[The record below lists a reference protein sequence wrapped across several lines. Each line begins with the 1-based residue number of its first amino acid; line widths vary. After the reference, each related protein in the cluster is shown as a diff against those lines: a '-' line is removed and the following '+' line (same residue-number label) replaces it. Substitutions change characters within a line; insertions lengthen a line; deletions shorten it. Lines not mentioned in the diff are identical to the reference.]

1 MINFAAILLRLM
13 RKSTLLLLLLI
24 ISIWASAQ
32 ENPQQAGDTITK
44 KINEAKQNIENNL
57 NNIIVPVPP
66 VTLVQPRDS
75 VPLFDS
81 LHGKLTIIIKGIEK
95 IVGNMNVALY
105 NSYKSFANK
114 ETPFRGAVVPV
125 SDYTLIVAFDSIPK
139 GVYSVA
145 VFQDEDKN
153 GVLKTN
159 NLGIPIEGYGFSNN
173 VPGAM
178 RPPDYAQTKFVYSG
192 KNKAIIINM
201 VYFKF
206 PK

>member
-1 MINFAAILLRLM
+1 MIIFAAILLRLM
-13 RKSTLLLLLLI
+13 RKFIPLFFLLI
-24 ISIWASAQ
+24 VTFWASAQ
-32 ENPQQAGDTITK
+32 ETPQQAGDTITK
-44 KINEAKQNIENNL
+44 KLNEAKQQIDENL

-66 VTLVQPRDS
+66 VTLIQPKDS

-95 IVGNMNVALY
+95 IVGNMNVAMY
-105 NSYKSFANK
+105 NNYKSFANK
-114 ETPFRGAVVPV
+114 ETPFRGAVMPII
-125 SDYTLIVAFDSIPK
+125 DYTIIVTFDSVPK

-153 GVLKTN
+153 GILKTN
-159 NLGIPIEGYGFSNN
+159 NLGIPVEGYGFSNN